1 MATMGRSLLLGSLF
15 LVVALG
21 CANPKGN
28 VAASISGKVTC
39 KGSPVTAGS
48 VVFLTADGT
57 PYGAPI
63 SADGTYAASDLPVG
77 PLSVM
82 IETESANTGAKKA
95 QTYGGKMK
103 MSPVPPG
110 MEKTGG
116 AYMKIP
122 GKYADPKTSGF
133 SVTLKAGQQTQNFE
147 LAD

>member
-1 MATMGRSLLLGSLF
+1 VCEPERERGGLDFGQGDVQGEPGDGGLG
-15 LVVALG
+15 G
-21 CANPKGN
+21 
-28 VAASISGKVTC
+28 
-39 KGSPVTAGS
+39 
-48 VVFLTADGT
+48 FLTADGT